1 MEKSLSSTKRTHD
14 ETTENTLEKWR
25 WSIDNF
31 RHTKAGKN
39 NHQRTHTTRNA
50 KGSSARRNRKP
61 QENTNLNK
69 GMRNTGNGDCRG
81 K

>member
-1 MEKSLSSTKRTHD
+1 MKRTHD

-25 WSIDNF
+25 WSIDYF

-39 NHQRTHTTRNA
+39 SHQRTHATRKA

-69 GMRNTGNGDCRG
+69 GMRNTSNGDCRD